1 MGVGEGARGD
11 AAASVAAPNAA
22 GCHVSHAEDDGIVA
36 PAAVAAASNYKAA
49 KAIQLIA
56 EGRA

>member
-1 MGVGEGARGD
+1 VGGGARGD
-11 AAASVAAPNAA
+11 AAASSIAAPNA

-36 PAAVAAASNYKAA
+36 PVAAAAAYNKAA
-49 KAIQLIA
+49 QAIQLIA

>member
-1 MGVGEGARGD
+1 MGVGGGARGD

-36 PAAVAAASNYKAA
+36 PAAAAANNKTAQ
-49 KAIQLIA
+49 AIQLIA
-56 EGRA
+56 KGRA